1 MPSAGIVRCGL
12 RIELR
17 RRMLGGDCSRSH
29 RRVFRADVRLAGDPL
44 RHCRHR
50 RHFTY
55 APMRKRANVALV
67 RDRVLLGRCRWNRR
81 IALLR
86 AAGGARGRR
95 LDDGGTGSVR
105 SGGVCPRTCGAACS
119 ACGRVVGARRR
130 VVATA
135 MAGRGDRDGC
145 GRSSDCIRRVLRGP
159 GVTSHP
165 ARRVA
170 LAAAAVA
177 VSGILLRGQ
186 VADALVVRGDEFLYR
201 SNSKAALRYYR
212 RALRFDANN
221 TVALDRVLFVST
233 LLRNRTQMRD
243 AVERS
248 TGYLDR
254 RPDDDAIRMDRAMAC
269 RALGD
274 ASTAAA
280 DFAVAGY
287 RTRDA
292 RALALAGFASRTVA
306 DERAAVRLFRAAL
319 VLAPK
324 MPAALHAL
332 ADDGTG
338 RDPRYTGDGRGGAAN
353 LRSDRTKS
361 QSRVRGRVFEPVRG
375 GHRSRSDR
383 DGILG
388 VARSTRR
395 SIDR

>member
-1 MPSAGIVRCGL
+1 M
-12 RIELR
+12 
-17 RRMLGGDCSRSH
+17 
-29 RRVFRADVRLAGDPL
+29 
-44 RHCRHR
+44 
-50 RHFTY
+50 
-55 APMRKRANVALV
+55 
-67 RDRVLLGRCRWNRR
+67 
-81 IALLR
+81 
-86 AAGGARGRR
+86 
-95 LDDGGTGSVR
+95 
-105 SGGVCPRTCGAACS
+105 
-119 ACGRVVGARRR
+119 
-130 VVATA
+130 
-135 MAGRGDRDGC
+135 
-145 GRSSDCIRRVLRGP
+145 
-159 GVTSHP
+159 TSHP

-280 DFAVAGY
+280 DFAIAGY

-338 RDPRYTGDGRGGAAN
+338 P
-353 LRSDRTKS
+353 
-361 QSRVRGRVFEPVRG
+361 
-375 GHRSRSDR
+375 
-383 DGILG
+383 
-388 VARSTRR
+388 
-395 SIDR
+395 